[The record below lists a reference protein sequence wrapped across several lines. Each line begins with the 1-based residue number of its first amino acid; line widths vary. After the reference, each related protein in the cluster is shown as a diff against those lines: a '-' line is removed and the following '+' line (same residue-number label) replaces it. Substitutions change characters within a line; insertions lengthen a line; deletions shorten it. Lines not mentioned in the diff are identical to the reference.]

1 MKKIILYLFSVLFFI
16 PIIVNAKDYKLNELI
31 SVDTKAT
38 VKTEKFNYNDFMY
51 NSNSNIISFDSI
63 KNNTISKTPISINIL
78 LFGDNQKNIGFL
90 TYCTDKDLSSN
101 YSGFKLSGN
110 EEAPFSIKVVSKYF
124 IEGKTSSDIKYIAV
138 MDENK
143 YCHIGGYDKYKN
155 LTIDEIVN
163 GVNNKD
169 KDINGINKIIVYIQE
184 NNLLPIIILVAGS
197 IIVLIIIIMVL
208 KALIKRKKN
217 KPVSYDVSVSNPIE
231 ETLDLSYDNVDTS
244 DNDNVE
250 NNISMGEGTNSN
262 IDLEDKKEEKE
273 VEEEDELTKL
283 FK

>member
-31 SVDTKAT
+31 GVDTKAT

-163 GVNNKD
+163 GVNNQD

-250 NNISMGEGTNSN
+250 NNISMGEVTNSN